1 MSDATAPMGRL
12 RPEDDPGWASYAET
26 HLVVHGPVP
35 LHIDLALP
43 PGPREIAGLVA
54 SGLPGTF
61 GLVTPENPFGHPADA
76 ATNATRL
83 RDFLAALGPASH
95 VRVDGVSPDG
105 AHVEHGVALAWP
117 CAKVVDLAVRWEQ
130 SAIYWFDGHA
140 FWVVGAL
147 TDAAPWRLGA
157 AA

>member
-1 MSDATAPMGRL
+1 M

-26 HLVVHGPVP
+26 HLVIHGPVP
-35 LHIDLALP
+35 VRIDLAHPL
-43 PGPREIAGLVA
+43 GPREGAGLVA

-61 GLVTPENPFGHPADA
+61 GLVTPENPFGHPSDA
-76 ATNATRL
+76 AQNAERL
-83 RDFLAALGPASH
+83 ARFLAELGPRPH

-117 CAKVVDLAVRWEQ
+117 CAEVVALAERWEQ
-130 SAIYWFDGHA
+130 SAIYWFDGQA

-147 TDAAPWRLGA
+147 TVAAPWRLGSDR
-157 AA
+157 

>member
-1 MSDATAPMGRL
+1 M

-35 LHIDLALP
+35 LRIDLAHP

-61 GLVTPENPFGHPADA
+61 GLVTPENPFGRAVA
-76 ATNATRL
+76 ATENANRL
-83 RDFLAALGPASH
+83 ARFLAELGATPH

-105 AHVEHGVALAWP
+105 AHVEHGVALAWS
-117 CAKVVDLAVRWEQ
+117 CAEVVALAIRWEQ
-130 SAIYWFDGHA
+130 SAIYWFDGRA
-140 FWVVGAL
+140 FWVIGAL
-147 TDAAPWRLGA
+147 TVAPPWRLAGA
-157 AA
+157 P